1 VRVESSRFRALNP
14 TVGMAAAVIDAGAA
28 YGIQRHVRPIV
39 D

>member
-1 VRVESSRFRALNP
+1 MNL

-28 YGIQRHVRPIV
+28 YGIHRRMQSIV

>member
-1 VRVESSRFRALNP
+1 MNL

-28 YGIQRHVRPIV
+28 YGIHRQMRSIV

>member
-1 VRVESSRFRALNP
+1 MNP

-28 YGIQRHVRPIV
+28 YGVHRQLQSIV

>member
-1 VRVESSRFRALNP
+1 VRFESSRCRALNP

-28 YGIQRHVRPIV
+28 YGIQRQVRPIV